1 MHKSNKKFHRFFR
14 SIRVISRW
22 IKKNIVRIIFAFMI
36 GFSNA
41 YLNENRMINDIKN
54 VIECEQIMDD
64 EDIN

>member
-1 MHKSNKKFHRFFR
+1 
-14 SIRVISRW
+14 
-22 IKKNIVRIIFAFMI
+22 MI

-64 EDIN
+64 EDINWSYPNYSRKLFNLAELLEQEKPELPIV

>member
-1 MHKSNKKFHRFFR
+1 
-14 SIRVISRW
+14 
-22 IKKNIVRIIFAFMI
+22 MI

-54 VIECEQIMDD
+54 VIECEQIIDD